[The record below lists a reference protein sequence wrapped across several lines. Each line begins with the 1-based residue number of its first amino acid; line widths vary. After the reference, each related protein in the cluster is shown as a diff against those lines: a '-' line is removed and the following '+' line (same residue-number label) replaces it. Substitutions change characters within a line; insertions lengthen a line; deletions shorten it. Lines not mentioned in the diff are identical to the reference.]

1 MRFLEK
7 FALVVFSILILAV
20 SVIGCLLLFGFMNI
34 SVVVNTINDVLAT
47 PNYTNIAL
55 GVFVVL
61 MLLAIKCIFFRASDP
76 NKSKDGILLENDNG
90 KLLISKD
97 TLENLVNGVSK
108 TIEGA
113 ENVTT
118 KVNLD
123 KDNNLTVYV
132 TLFVHEDT
140 VIKEL
145 SAGLQ
150 TKIKDAIKKSSDLD
164 VKEVN
169 IRVRNITPN
178 NEVKQIAEKS
188 EEKNINKE
196 E

>member
-1 MRFLEK
+1 MKFLEK
-7 FALVVFSILILAV
+7 FALVIFSIIILAV
-20 SVIGCLLLFGFMNI
+20 SVVGCLLLFRFMDV
-34 SVVVNTINDVLAT
+34 SVVVDAIRKIIST

-55 GVFVVL
+55 GVFVVF
-61 MLLAIKCIFFRASDP
+61 MLLAIKCIFFRSADP

-118 KVNLD
+118 KVHLD
-123 KDNNLTVYV
+123 KDNNLRVDV
-132 TLFVHEDT
+132 TLFVHQDT

-150 TKIKDAIKKSSDLD
+150 NKIKDAIKKSSDLD

-169 IRVRNITPN
+169 IRVRNIAPT

-188 EEKNINKE
+188 EVNNHSKE